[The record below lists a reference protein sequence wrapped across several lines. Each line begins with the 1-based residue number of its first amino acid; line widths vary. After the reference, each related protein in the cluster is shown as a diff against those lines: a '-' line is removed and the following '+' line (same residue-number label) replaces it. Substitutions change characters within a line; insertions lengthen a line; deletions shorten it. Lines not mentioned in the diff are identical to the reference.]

1 MEEGTTD
8 RYIARSTTLIHGLI
22 GRKTFFAV
30 VGMVIFISCAFA
42 QDREQKHFKS
52 PEAAFSALVEAVKTN
67 DSGALLSIFGPS
79 GKDIISSGNSAVDKE
94 AREYFVKAAGDAVK
108 FSPLDDETMLVLI
121 GKNESTYPVPLVK
134 SSQGWVFFTE
144 DGKEEIINRGVG
156 RNELNAIQVALAYVD
171 AQYEYA
177 SKDRDGDGVLQYAR
191 KFVSHAGK
199 KDGLYWE
206 AVPGEEASPMGPL
219 FARATE
225 EGYLF
230 KKKGEKPAPYHGYY
244 FKILKGQG
252 SNAPGGERDYI
263 INGRMVAGFGL
274 VAYPAEYGVSGIMT
288 LIVNQ
293 EGTVYEKDLGPK
305 TGKIAKAMKNYDPD
319 KTWKKEEWT
328 PDALRNT
335 VVNPKASASP

>member
-1 MEEGTTD
+1 MEEGTMGRDTT
-8 RYIARSTTLIHGLI
+8 RSKALLHGLI
-22 GRKTFFAV
+22 VRVAFFAV
-30 VGMVIFISCAFA
+30 IGVIAFSSCAFA
-42 QDREQKHFKS
+42 QDREQKNFKS
-52 PEAAFSALVEAVKTN
+52 PEAAFSALLEAVKNN
-67 DSGALLSIFGPS
+67 DRGALLSIFGPS
-79 GKDIISSGNSAVDKE
+79 GKDIISSGNAAADKE
-94 AREYFVKAAGDAVK
+94 AREYFVRAAGDAVK
-108 FSPLDDETMLVLI
+108 FSTLDDETMLVLI
-121 GKNESTYPVPLVK
+121 GKNDSTFPVPLVK

-171 AQYEYA
+171 AQFEYA
-177 SKDRDGDGVLQYAR
+177 SKDRDGDGVLQYAK

-206 AVPGEEASPMGPL
+206 AAPGEEASPLGPL

-252 SNAPGGERDYI
+252 RNAPGGERDYI

-293 EGTVYEKDLGPK
+293 EGIVYEKDLGPK
-305 TGKIAKAMKNYDPD
+305 TKSIAKAMNNYDPD
-319 KTWKKEEWT
+319 NTWKKEEWT
-328 PDALRNT
+328 PDALRSA
-335 VVNPKASASP
+335 VVNPKTSASP

>member
-1 MEEGTTD
+1 MEEGTMD
-8 RYIARSTTLIHGLI
+8 RDITRSAALFHGFISRAAFL
-22 GRKTFFAV
+22 AV
-30 VGMVIFISCAFA
+30 VGMIVFSFLAFA
-42 QDREQKHFKS
+42 QDIERKKFKS
-52 PEAAFSALVEAVKTN
+52 PEAAFSALREAVKNN
-67 DSGALLSIFGPS
+67 DTGALLSILGPA
-79 GKDIISSGNSAVDKE
+79 GKDIISSGNAAVDKE
-94 AREYFVKAAGDAVK
+94 AREHFVRAAGDAVK

-121 GKNESTYPVPLVK
+121 GKNESTFPVPLVK

-144 DGKEEIINRGVG
+144 DGKEEIISRGVG

-206 AVPGEEASPMGPL
+206 VAPGEEASPLGPL
-219 FARATE
+219 FAHATE

-252 SNAPGGERDYI
+252 SN
-263 INGRMVAGFGL
+263 
-274 VAYPAEYGVSGIMT
+274 
-288 LIVNQ
+288 
-293 EGTVYEKDLGPK
+293 
-305 TGKIAKAMKNYDPD
+305 TGCQG
-319 KTWKKEEWT
+319 
-328 PDALRNT
+328 
-335 VVNPKASASP
+335 S